1 MDRRLEKRWEVME
14 IPVLIEPVAGNG
26 YVARA
31 GSPFNWSAEGSTPEE
46 AVQRLQAV
54 ATAQQ
59 AAGMKAAAIRVGAAP
74 HPLLRFLG
82 SMKGDPLLQEWR
94 KAVEEYRDEIELD
107 PNR

>member
-1 MDRRLEKRWEVME
+1 
-14 IPVLIEPVAGNG
+14 VLIEPVAGNG

-59 AAGMKAAAIRVGAAP
+59 AAGMKAAAITMDGGGVHPHAAFVGALKDS
-74 HPLLRFLG
+74 PLW
-82 SMKGDPLLQEWR
+82 DEWR
-94 KAVEEYRDEIELD
+94 KAIEEYREVIEND